1 MHKMKHKLF
10 YIAAVLLC
18 LAGCSKKN
26 VSDLK
31 LGGDCLVQSI
41 SLDNYEGIIDLA
53 ARSIVVRLPEVYA
66 TSAMEIT
73 ALSLSDGATC
83 NIAKGQKLNM
93 DAAKGIHVTNGDAS
107 LDWTLSVLHDE
118 ARITHFVLNE
128 IYTGT
133 IDQEAKTITAFVP
146 KSEGISALV
155 PTITISINATIT
167 PASGVPQDFTEP
179 VQYTVTNNSAKSV
192 YTVTVTAIDKPKAL
206 FIGVP
211 ANMNDL
217 DPEAGTACQWMLS
230 NVPGS
235 LYTSFADFQ
244 AGTVE
249 LDECEIIWWHFHMDG
264 GVDGHDNFIAKAP
277 EAMAALNQ
285 LRAYYENGGAFF
297 DGDFLHRRYR

>member
-26 VSDLK
+26 VSDLN

-73 ALSLSDGATC
+73 DLSLSDGATC

-93 DAAKGIHVTNGDAS
+93 DAAKGIHVSNGDAS

-118 ARITHFVLNE
+118 ARITHFVLND

-155 PTITISINATIT
+155 PTITISVNATIT
-167 PASGVPQDFTEP
+167 PASGVPRLP
-179 VQYTVTNNSAKSV
+179 V
-192 YTVTVTAIDKPKAL
+192 DAL
-206 FIGVP
+206 QCARFAVHQLCRLPGR
-211 ANMNDL
+211 NR
-217 DPEAGTACQWMLS
+217 GT
-230 NVPGS
+230 G
-235 LYTSFADFQ
+235 
-244 AGTVE
+244 
-249 LDECEIIWWHFHMDG
+249 
-264 GVDGHDNFIAKAP
+264 
-277 EAMAALNQ
+277 
-285 LRAYYENGGAFF
+285 
-297 DGDFLHRRYR
+297 